1 MLRRVAVIATAAQ
14 LLSLIPAGA
23 AYADPTECQ
32 VVLSSGR
39 CYIAAVDP
47 GRPGGP
53 LNDGPAHSSSSA
65 RPRSSA
71 NRTNPAVAKAG
82 TAAQRYTDELRARV
96 LGQQPPAPDVVPA
109 PMPRPQRAT

>member
-1 MLRRVAVIATAAQ
+1 MLGRAAVVATAAQ
-14 LLSLIPAGA
+14 LLSLISAGT
-23 AYADPTECQ
+23 AYANPTECQ

-53 LNDGPAHSSSSA
+53 LNDGLTHSSSSA

-71 NRTNPAVAKAG
+71 NRPNPAVGKAG
-82 TAAQRYTDELRARV
+82 TAAQRYTDELRDRL
-96 LGQQPPAPDVVPA
+96 LGQ
-109 PMPRPQRAT
+109 